1 MIYFSAQALCYG
13 MFISLAL
20 WIIKVG
26 QLVMYLAKSPNYS
39 RKVLETMLSEILLF
53 TMLLYIPVYL
63 TLTINHQILR
73 FDEKLSNGTVNT
85 LIGLFELAS
94 TMAPSLVEKKELV
107 LEAIFSKEQSFE
119 MPVEV
124 VKGMRQALF
133 GITPDNSLMPILTLE
148 DNNFLQ
154 SLNQIKAKEILGP
167 WLYLAYSTLFSA
179 KALDKAA
186 IITNIIS
193 SASIDHIEFA
203 RCLKIFYYASKVY
216 MNIVNVS
223 SLKIC
228 YGKDIPFTIE
238 DFEKLSMDTWVVPLC
253 YCREILYLCETF
265 FDTTNVNLEYFYEHS
280 YSLNDLDLD
289 DENQYKLPDNFIPLK
304 EKLK

>member
-1 MIYFSAQALCYG
+1 MCFFSSQTLCYG
-13 MFISLAL
+13 ILISLL
-20 WIIKVG
+20 FWIIKLG
-26 QLVMYLAKSPNYS
+26 QLVMYLVKSKSYS
-39 RKVLETMLSEILLF
+39 RKVLETMLSDILLF
-53 TMLLYIPVYL
+53 SILLYIPIYL

-73 FDEKLSNGTVNT
+73 FDEKFSNGTVNT

-94 TMAPSLVEKKELV
+94 TMAPSLVENKELI
-107 LEAIFSKEQSFE
+107 LEAMFSKEKSFE
-119 MPVEV
+119 IPVEV

-133 GITPDNSLMPILTLE
+133 GVTPDNSLMPILTLE

-154 SLNQIKAKEILGP
+154 SLNQIKAKEILSS
-167 WLYLAYSTLFSA
+167 WLYLVYSTLFSA

-228 YGKDIPFTIE
+228 YYDRG
-238 DFEKLSMDTWVVPLC
+238 L
-253 YCREILYLCETF
+253 
-265 FDTTNVNLEYFYEHS
+265 
-280 YSLNDLDLD
+280 
-289 DENQYKLPDNFIPLK
+289 
-304 EKLK
+304 